1 MAEGKY
7 VIAYDIGTTGVKTCI
22 FSISD
27 RIELVAAHSE
37 GYKLYVMPNGGAEQD
52 PDEWWDAMRTCTN
65 QVMKKSKI
73 NKKKITGISF
83 CSQMQGVVL
92 VDKDANAVRR
102 AFSYMDQRATQELKD
117 GMGGAPQIAGGNA
130 VKVLKSLAITGA
142 APLSVK
148 DPI

>member
-52 PDEWWDAMRTCTN
+52 PT
-65 QVMKKSKI
+65 S
-73 NKKKITGISF
+73 GG
-83 CSQMQGVVL
+83 MQCVSV
-92 VDKDANAVRR
+92 
-102 AFSYMDQRATQELKD
+102 
-117 GMGGAPQIAGGNA
+117 QI
-130 VKVLKSLAITGA
+130 KL
-142 APLSVK
+142 
-148 DPI
+148 

>member
-92 VDKDANAVRR
+92 VDKDANA
-102 AFSYMDQRATQELKD
+102 
-117 GMGGAPQIAGGNA
+117 G
-130 VKVLKSLAITGA
+130 
-142 APLSVK
+142 
-148 DPI
+148 